1 VSDFYQHRLITTLH
15 QLADPSFNDQQ
26 EQLKEYT
33 KEKPITLVMPALYS
47 EVEGPALP
55 RILDHLEKVEF
66 INEVVISMNGMN
78 SDQFVKAKEFFSRL
92 PQRHFIIWND
102 GPRVSEIY
110 NELKEAQIT
119 EYIPG
124 KGCNVWMAYGFIL
137 ARGNAGI
144 IAMHDSDILSY
155 HREML
160 ARLCMPTAH
169 PGLEYDY
176 CKSYYGRVSD
186 RMYGRVTRL
195 FVIPLLRALIKVYGN
210 LRMLDYLEG
219 FRYPLSGEFSISTEL
234 ARRVGMPGD
243 WGLEVGMLVEVY
255 HNTTVKGIC
264 QVDLGSNFEHKHQHL
279 GHQHDDPE
287 PTVDKGLV
295 KMAREIALSL
305 FSSIT
310 SEGVVM
316 DTGSLKA
323 LRLTYE
329 RTAKELIQRYHDD
342 STVNGLNYYR
352 HEEAEAVEAFS
363 SSLNNA
369 IQIFATEGYEAR
381 QIPNWNR
388 TYSAVPDL
396 AGRLKEVIEADN
408 S

>member
-160 ARLCMPTAH
+160 AKLCMPTAH

-369 IQIFATEGYEAR
+369 IQVFATEGYEAR

>member
-1 VSDFYQHRLITTLH
+1 MSDFYQHRLITTLH
-15 QLADPSFNDQQ
+15 QLANPSFNDQQ

-33 KEKPITLVMPALYS
+33 KEKPITMVMPALYS

-160 ARLCMPTAH
+160 AKLCMPTAH

-369 IQIFATEGYEAR
+369 IQVFATEGYEAR

>member
-1 VSDFYQHRLITTLH
+1 MSDFYQHRLVTTLH

-55 RILDHLEKVEF
+55 GILDHLEKVEF

-78 SDQFVKAKEFFSRL
+78 SDQFIKAKDFFSRL
-92 PQRHFIIWND
+92 PQKHFIIWND

-110 NELKEAQIT
+110 NELKESQIT

-219 FRYPLSGEFSISTEL
+219 FRYPLSGEFSISTDL

-329 RTAKELIQRYHDD
+329 RTAKELIQCYHDD

-363 SSLNNA
+363 ASLNNA
-369 IQIFATEGYEAR
+369 IQIFAAEGHEAR

-388 TYSAVPDL
+388 TFSAVPDL
-396 AGRLKEVIEADN
+396 ADRLKEVVEADN
-408 S
+408 C

>member
-1 VSDFYQHRLITTLH
+1 MSDFYQHRLVTTLH

-55 RILDHLEKVEF
+55 GILDHLEKVEF

-78 SDQFVKAKEFFSRL
+78 SDQFIKAKDFFSRL
-92 PQRHFIIWND
+92 PQKHFIIWND

-110 NELKEAQIT
+110 NELKESQIT

-219 FRYPLSGEFSISTEL
+219 FRYPLSGEFSISTDL

-363 SSLNNA
+363 ASLNNA
-369 IQIFATEGYEAR
+369 IQIFAAEGHEAR

-388 TYSAVPDL
+388 TSSAVPDL
-396 AGRLKEVIEADN
+396 ADRLKEVVEADN
-408 S
+408 C